1 MYSSDAQQ
9 HDVLLF
15 EMLPN
20 LHDEKRKRVARFLND
35 GHLPIKDLCDIILD
49 YSAEFEGRQTF
60 KIKPPMVNQRIRRVA

>member
-20 LHDEKRKRVARFLND
+20 LHDEKRKRVVRFLND

-49 YSAEFEGRQTF
+49 YSAEFE
-60 KIKPPMVNQRIRRVA
+60 VCVRRCPLVLDCKRK